1 MSSGATSVDIA
12 ELMGNTKLGRQHI
25 AILLLSALMLFI
37 DGFDM
42 STAGVAAPSLLR
54 AFHGERAVM
63 GTIFGASYA
72 GILVGCWIFGYVGD
86 RWGRKWGSIWSCVVY
101 GLPSLLITQAT
112 SLDQILY
119 LRFLVGIGLGG
130 VMPTTLALLA
140 ESAPKGYRAS
150 FAMLALFGFPLG
162 GAMVGQVGAHFIP
175 SLGWQ
180 VVFYTAGIG
189 GLALSA
195 ALIFILPESLQ
206 FLALH
211 KPGSQELKRRAQLFA
226 PEHIFGP
233 ETRFYVKREEKPK
246 GLMVAELFKGKER
259 SATILLWTAYFV
271 EGLTYITLANWMA
284 VVLQDVGLS
293 QYDSL
298 TTVSYASAGGIFV
311 AICLMRPLDKIGP
324 MASVVS
330 AIIAIASIIVL
341 GTPGVPP
348 LAIMAAAIA
357 AHSFCS
363 GTHTSLN
370 GTVALFYP
378 TRMRSNGIGWASAL
392 GRVSSIIGPIIVG
405 KLFADHVP
413 LQWVLY
419 GLTLPYV
426 VLIGTSIVLG
436 RLYVRSYS
444 QPEGATTATL
454 KVAPAAE

>member
-1 MSSGATSVDIA
+1 MSGGVANMDVA
-12 ELMGNTKLGRQHI
+12 ELVANAKLGRQRI

-42 STAGVAAPSLLR
+42 STAGVAAPSLLK
-54 AFHGERAVM
+54 AFHGEKAAM

-86 RWGRKWGSIWSCVVY
+86 RWGRKAGSIWSCIVY
-101 GLPSLLITQAT
+101 ALPSLLITQAT

-162 GAMVGQVGAHFIP
+162 GSMVGQVGAHLIP
-175 SLGWQ
+175 AYGWQ
-180 VVFYTAGIG
+180 VVFYVAGIG
-189 GLALSA
+189 GLVLSA

-211 KPGSQELKRRAQLFA
+211 KPELAELRRRAQRFA
-226 PEHIFGP
+226 PDRVFGP
-233 ETRFYVKREEKPK
+233 ETRFFVEREEKAK
-246 GLMVAELFKGKER
+246 GLAVLELFKGNQR
-259 SATILLWTAYFV
+259 IATVLLWTAYFV

-293 QYDSL
+293 PYDAL
-298 TTVSYASAGGIFV
+298 TTVSYANAGGIFV

-330 AIIAIASIIVL
+330 AIVAIAAIITL
-341 GTPGVPP
+341 GTPGVPQ
-348 LAIMAAAIA
+348 LAIMAAAII

-378 TRMRSNGIGWASAL
+378 TRMRSNGIGWASAM

-405 KLFADHVP
+405 NLFSAHIA

-426 VLIGTSIVLG
+426 VLIGTSILLG
-436 RLYVRSYS
+436 RLYVKSYS
-444 QPEGATTATL
+444 QPESAATATL

>member
-1 MSSGATSVDIA
+1 MSSGVANVDVA
-12 ELMGNTKLGRQHI
+12 ELVADAKLGRQHI

-42 STAGVAAPSLLR
+42 STAGVAAPSLLK
-54 AFHGERAVM
+54 AFHGEKAAM

-72 GILVGCWIFGYVGD
+72 GILVGCWIFGYVSD
-86 RWGRKWGSIWSCVVY
+86 RWGRKAGSIWSCIVY

-112 SLDQILY
+112 SLDHILY

-140 ESAPKGYRAS
+140 ESAPKNYRAS

-162 GAMVGQVGAHFIP
+162 GAMVGQVGAHLIP
-175 SLGWQ
+175 TFGWQ
-180 VVFYTAGIG
+180 VVFYVAGIG
-189 GLALSA
+189 GLVLSA

-211 KPGSQELKRRAQLFA
+211 KPESAELRRRAQRFA
-226 PEHIFGP
+226 PNRAFGP
-233 ETRFYVKREEKPK
+233 ETRFVVKREEKPK
-246 GLMVAELFKGKER
+246 GLMVAELFRGKER
-259 SATILLWTAYFV
+259 TATILLWTAYFM

-293 QYDSL
+293 PFDALS
-298 TTVSYASAGGIFV
+298 TVSYASAGGILV

-330 AIIAIASIIVL
+330 AIVAIGAIIVL
-341 GTPGVPP
+341 GTPGVPQ
-348 LAIMAAAIA
+348 LAIMAAAIV

-392 GRVSSIIGPIIVG
+392 GRIASIFGPIVVG
-405 KLFADHVP
+405 KLFSAHIP

-419 GLTLPYV
+419 GLTLPYFAV
-426 VLIGTSIVLG
+426 IGTSILLG
-436 RLYVRSYS
+436 RLYVRNYS
-444 QPEGATTATL
+444 QSEASGPTTL
-454 KVAPAAE
+454 EPAPAAE

>member
-1 MSSGATSVDIA
+1 MSSGVANVDVA
-12 ELMGNTKLGRQHI
+12 ELVANAKLGRQYI

-54 AFHGERAVM
+54 AFHGERAAM

-72 GILVGCWIFGYVGD
+72 GILVGCWVFGYVSD
-86 RWGRKWGSIWSCVVY
+86 RWGRKAGSIWSCIVY

-140 ESAPKGYRAS
+140 ESAPKRYRAS

-162 GAMVGQVGAHFIP
+162 GAMVWQVGAHFIP
-175 SLGWQ
+175 SFGWQ

-189 GLALSA
+189 GLVLSA
-195 ALIFILPESLQ
+195 ALVFILPESLQ

-211 KPGSQELKRRAQLFA
+211 KPESPELRRRAQLFA
-226 PEHIFGP
+226 PQRLFGP
-233 ETRFYVKREEKPK
+233 ETRFFVKREEKPK

-259 SATILLWTAYFV
+259 IATILLWTAYFM

-284 VVLQDVGLS
+284 VVLQDLGLS
-293 QYDSL
+293 SYDSL
-298 TTVSYASAGGIFV
+298 TIGSYASAGGILV

-330 AIIAIASIIVL
+330 AIVAIGAIIIL
-341 GTPGVPP
+341 GTPGVPQ
-348 LAIMAAAIA
+348 LAVMAAAIV

-392 GRVSSIIGPIIVG
+392 GRIASIFGPIVVG
-405 KLFADHVP
+405 KLFSAHVP

-419 GLTLPYV
+419 GLTLPYLV
-426 VLIGTSIVLG
+426 VIGTSILLG
-436 RLYVRSYS
+436 RLYVKNYS
-444 QPEGATTATL
+444 QPEGEAPATL
-454 KVAPAAE
+454 KPAPAAE

>member
-1 MSSGATSVDIA
+1 MSSGVANVDVA
-12 ELMGNTKLGRQHI
+12 ELVANAKLGRQHI

-42 STAGVAAPSLLR
+42 STAGVAAPSLLK
-54 AFHGERAVM
+54 AFHGEKAAM

-72 GILVGCWIFGYVGD
+72 GILVGCWIFGYVSD
-86 RWGRKWGSIWSCVVY
+86 RRGRKAGSIWSCIVY

-140 ESAPKGYRAS
+140 ESAPKNYRAS

-162 GAMVGQVGAHFIP
+162 GAMVGQVGAHLIP
-175 SLGWQ
+175 AFGWQ
-180 VVFYTAGIG
+180 VVFYVAGIG
-189 GLALSA
+189 GLVLSA

-211 KPGSQELKRRAQLFA
+211 KPESAELRRRARRFA
-226 PEHIFGP
+226 PNRVFAP
-233 ETRFYVKREEKPK
+233 ETRFTVPREEKAK
-246 GLMVAELFKGKER
+246 GLAVLELFKGKQR
-259 SATILLWTAYFV
+259 LATVLLWIAYFV

-293 QYDSL
+293 PYDAL
-298 TTVSYASAGGIFV
+298 TTVSYANAGGILV

-330 AIIAIASIIVL
+330 AIVAIAAIITL
-341 GTPGVPP
+341 GTPGVPQ
-348 LAIMAAAIA
+348 LAIMAAAII

-378 TRMRSNGIGWASAL
+378 TRMRSNGIGWASAM
-392 GRVSSIIGPIIVG
+392 GRVSSIIGPIVVG
-405 KLFADHVP
+405 NLFSAQIP

-426 VLIGTSIVLG
+426 VLMGTSVLLG
-436 RLYVRSYS
+436 RLYVKSYS
-444 QPEGATTATL
+444 QPQATGSATL
-454 KVAPAAE
+454 TPAPAAE

>member
-1 MSSGATSVDIA
+1 MSSGAANVDVA
-12 ELMGNTKLGRQHI
+12 ELVANAKLGRQHI

-42 STAGVAAPSLLR
+42 STAGVAAPSLLK
-54 AFHGERAVM
+54 AFHGEKAAM

-86 RWGRKWGSIWSCVVY
+86 RWGRKAGAIWSCIVY
-101 GLPSLLITQAT
+101 GVPSLLITQAT

-140 ESAPKGYRAS
+140 ESAPKNYRAS

-162 GAMVGQVGAHFIP
+162 GSMVGQVGAHLIP
-175 SLGWQ
+175 AYGWP
-180 VVFYTAGIG
+180 VVFYVAGIG

-195 ALIFILPESLQ
+195 ALIFVLPESLQ

-211 KPGSQELKRRAQLFA
+211 KPDSVALRRRAQRFA
-226 PEHIFGP
+226 PDRSFGP
-233 ETRFYVKREEKPK
+233 ETRFTVQREEKPK
-246 GLMVAELFKGKER
+246 GLAVFELFKGKQR
-259 SATILLWTAYFV
+259 LATILLWTAYFV

-293 QYDSL
+293 SYDAL
-298 TTVSYASAGGIFV
+298 TTVSYANAGGILV

-330 AIIAIASIIVL
+330 AIVAIAAIITL
-341 GTPGVPP
+341 GTPGVPQ
-348 LAIMAAAIA
+348 LAIMAAAIV

-405 KLFADHVP
+405 NLFSAHVP

-426 VLIGTSIVLG
+426 VLIGTSIFLG
-436 RLYVRSYS
+436 RLYVKSYS
-444 QPEGATTATL
+444 QPEASGTATL
-454 KVAPAAE
+454 TPAPAAE

>member
-1 MSSGATSVDIA
+1 MSSGVANVDVA
-12 ELMGNTKLGRQHI
+12 ELVANAKLGRQHI

-54 AFHGERAVM
+54 AFHGERAAM

-72 GILVGCWIFGYVGD
+72 GILVGCWVFGYVSD
-86 RWGRKWGSIWSCVVY
+86 RWGRKAGSIWSCIVY

-140 ESAPKGYRAS
+140 ESAPKRYRAS

-162 GAMVGQVGAHFIP
+162 GAMVWQVGAHFIP
-175 SLGWQ
+175 SFGWQ

-189 GLALSA
+189 GLVLSA
-195 ALIFILPESLQ
+195 ALVFILPESLQ

-211 KPGSQELKRRAQLFA
+211 KPESPELRRRAQLFA
-226 PEHIFGP
+226 PQRLFGP
-233 ETRFYVKREEKPK
+233 ETRFFVKREEKPK

-259 SATILLWTAYFV
+259 IATILLWTAYFM

-284 VVLQDVGLS
+284 VVLQDLGLS
-293 QYDSL
+293 SYDSL
-298 TTVSYASAGGIFV
+298 TIGSYASAGGILV

-330 AIIAIASIIVL
+330 AIVAIAAIIVL
-341 GTPGVPP
+341 GTPGVPQ

-392 GRVSSIIGPIIVG
+392 GRIASIFGPIVVG
-405 KLFADHVP
+405 KLFSAHVP

-419 GLTLPYV
+419 GLTLPYLV
-426 VLIGTSIVLG
+426 VIGTSILLG
-436 RLYVRSYS
+436 RLYVKNYS
-444 QPEGATTATL
+444 QPEGEAPATL
-454 KVAPAAE
+454 KPAPAAE

>member
-1 MSSGATSVDIA
+1 MSSGGTNVDVV
-12 ELMGNTKLGRQHI
+12 ELVSNAKLGRQHI

-54 AFHGERAVM
+54 AFHGEKAAM

-72 GILVGCWIFGYVGD
+72 GILVGCWIFGYVSD
-86 RWGRKWGSIWSCVVY
+86 RWGRKAGSIWSCVVY

-119 LRFLVGIGLGG
+119 LRFIVGIGLGG

-140 ESAPKGYRAS
+140 ESAPRNFRAS

-162 GAMVGQVGAHFIP
+162 GAMVGQVGAHLIP
-175 SLGWQ
+175 AYGWQ
-180 VVFYTAGIG
+180 VVFYVAGIG
-189 GLALSA
+189 GLVLSA

-211 KPGSQELKRRAQLFA
+211 KPESAELRRRAQHFS
-226 PEHIFGP
+226 PDRVFGP
-233 ETRFYVKREEKPK
+233 ETQFFVKREEKPK
-246 GLMVAELFKGKER
+246 GLMIAELFKGKER
-259 SATILLWTAYFV
+259 IATTLLWTAYFM

-293 QYDSL
+293 QFDALS
-298 TTVSYASAGGIFV
+298 TVSYASAGGILV

-330 AIIAIASIIVL
+330 AIVAIGAIIVL
-341 GTPGVPP
+341 GTPGVPQ
-348 LAIMAAAIA
+348 LAIMAAAIV

-392 GRVSSIIGPIIVG
+392 GRIASIIGPIIVG
-405 KLFADHVP
+405 RLFSAHVP

-419 GLTLPYV
+419 GLTLPYFAV
-426 VLIGTSIVLG
+426 IGTSILLG
-436 RLYVRSYS
+436 RLYVKNYS
-444 QPEGATTATL
+444 QPEATGSPTL
-454 KVAPAAE
+454 RPAPAAE

>member
-1 MSSGATSVDIA
+1 MSSGVANVDVA
-12 ELMGNTKLGRQHI
+12 ELVANAKLGRQHI

-54 AFHGERAVM
+54 AFHGERAAM

-72 GILVGCWIFGYVGD
+72 GILVGCWVFGYVSD
-86 RWGRKWGSIWSCVVY
+86 RWGRKAGSIWSCIVY

-140 ESAPKGYRAS
+140 ESAPKRYRAS

-162 GAMVGQVGAHFIP
+162 GAMVWQVGAHFIP
-175 SLGWQ
+175 SFGWQ

-189 GLALSA
+189 GLVLSA
-195 ALIFILPESLQ
+195 ALVFILPESLQ

-211 KPGSQELKRRAQLFA
+211 KPESPELRRRAQLFA
-226 PEHIFGP
+226 PQRLFGP
-233 ETRFYVKREEKPK
+233 ETRFFVKREEKPK

-259 SATILLWTAYFV
+259 IATILLWTAYFM

-284 VVLQDVGLS
+284 VVLQDLGLS
-293 QYDSL
+293 SYDSL
-298 TTVSYASAGGIFV
+298 TIGSYASAGGILV

-330 AIIAIASIIVL
+330 AIVASGAIIIL
-341 GTPGVPP
+341 GTPGVPQ
-348 LAIMAAAIA
+348 LAVMAAAIV

-392 GRVSSIIGPIIVG
+392 GRIASVIGPIVVG
-405 KLFADHVP
+405 KLFSAHVP

-419 GLTLPYV
+419 GLTLPYF
-426 VLIGTSIVLG
+426 VLIGTSILLG

-444 QPEGATTATL
+444 QQEASATTL
-454 KVAPAAE
+454 EPAPAAE

>member
-1 MSSGATSVDIA
+1 MSEAANIDVA
-12 ELMGNTKLGRQHI
+12 KLVANARLGRQHI

-42 STAGVAAPSLLR
+42 STAGVAAPSLLK
-54 AFHGERAVM
+54 AFHGEKAAM

-72 GILVGCWIFGYVGD
+72 GILIGCWIFGYVGD
-86 RWGRKWGSIWSCVVY
+86 RWGRKAGSIWSCIVY
-101 GLPSLLITQAT
+101 GVPSLLITQAT

-119 LRFLVGIGLGG
+119 LRLLVGIGLGG

-140 ESAPKGYRAS
+140 ESAPKNYRAS

-162 GAMVGQVGAHFIP
+162 GAMVGQVGAHLIP
-175 SLGWQ
+175 SYGWQ
-180 VVFYTAGIG
+180 VVFYVAGIG

-211 KPGSQELKRRAQLFA
+211 KPDSAALRRRAQLFA
-226 PEHIFGP
+226 PDRSFGP
-233 ETRFYVKREEKPK
+233 ETRFTVQREEKPK
-246 GLMVAELFKGKER
+246 GLAVLELFKGKQR
-259 SATILLWTAYFV
+259 LATILLWTAYFV

-293 QYDSL
+293 SYDAL
-298 TTVSYASAGGIFV
+298 TTVSYANAGGILV
-311 AICLMRPLDKIGP
+311 SICLMRPLDKIGP

-330 AIIAIASIIVL
+330 AIVAIAAIIAL
-341 GTPGVPP
+341 GTPGVPQ
-348 LAIMAAAIA
+348 LAIMAAAIV

-405 KLFADHVP
+405 DLFSAHIP

-426 VLIGTSIVLG
+426 VLIGTSIFLG
-436 RLYVRSYS
+436 RLYVKSYS
-444 QPEGATTATL
+444 QPEATSPATL
-454 KVAPAAE
+454 KPAPAAE